1 MEKKNHLFEKSIEE
15 KIEKERGR
23 KKEEKE
29 ERGIRWQAILMG
41 AITILFAASIL
52 LRYFIH

>member
-52 LRYFIH
+52 LRYFVH